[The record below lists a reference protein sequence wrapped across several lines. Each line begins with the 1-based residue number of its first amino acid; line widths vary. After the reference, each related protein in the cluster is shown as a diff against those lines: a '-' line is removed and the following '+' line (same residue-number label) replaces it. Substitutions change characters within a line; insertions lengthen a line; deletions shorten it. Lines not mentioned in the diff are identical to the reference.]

1 MQGESCFQFGNVSG
15 YILSDCFVFL
25 HQTLCVCMSLWG
37 RKGRLWDLTF
47 NTVID
52 YYWWQFSK
60 QGHHLLLPDFQGTK
74 RAKTRHLWV
83 QKNHSAFRMGQGP
96 GQELEIRWESCEHRK
111 PSRALGSAHDR
122 QFLEQDSK
130 EVPPG
135 CKITA
140 QRTIIEPL
148 SPWRKYLGGSI
159 T

>member
-47 NTVID
+47 NTVIG

-83 QKNHSAFRMGQGP
+83 QKNHSAFGMGQGP
-96 GQELEIRWESCEHRK
+96 GQELEIRWDRAVSTENPAELWAPPMTGSFWNKTARRCHRDAK
-111 PSRALGSAHDR
+111 LLLRGQS
-122 QFLEQDSK
+122 
-130 EVPPG
+130 
-135 CKITA
+135 
-140 QRTIIEPL
+140 
-148 SPWRKYLGGSI
+148 
-159 T
+159 